1 MGYPECVGILKLEG
15 YQRDILNT
23 AIPKWL
29 AHSLVVVRLV
39 SRSLL
44 LSLQGTFTL
53 YQMWLLLFVILRI
66 QVRDMDERSANKND
80 KKQRIKSN
88 VDLVRK

>member
-1 MGYPECVGILKLEG
+1 
-15 YQRDILNT
+15 
-23 AIPKWL
+23 
-29 AHSLVVVRLV
+29 
-39 SRSLL
+39 
-44 LSLQGTFTL
+44 
-53 YQMWLLLFVILRI
+53 MWLLLFVILRI